1 MTNQEIKNQL
11 NIILNKINTQV
22 IGAWNSSLENITE
35 AVIIEDTDTLP
46 YNNWL
51 TDLEQLVNKLNEGKK
66 YARICNCCGKGM
78 NEGYFAN
85 YEYFCSDSCLR
96 TEFSGAEWEQL
107 ANEDDDNYYWTEWED
122 TEDYQYQIINGIL
135 EEIN

>member
-22 IGAWNSSLENITE
+22 IGTWNSSLENTTE

-66 YARICNCCGKGM
+66 YARLCTCCGKGM

-96 TEFSGAEWEQL
+96 TEFSGSEWEQL
-107 ANEDDDNYYWTEWED
+107 TNEDDDNYYWTEWED
-122 TEDYQYQIINGIL
+122 AEDYQYQIINGIL